1 MSKQAILEKI
11 NQRDWFYNFTLPS
24 GETTTSYLPPEA
36 QHVHDTRLA
45 MMQKCLKSVYGDTAK
60 GHSAIDLA
68 CHQGFF
74 SHHLAALGHDS
85 VLGIDA
91 RQQHV
96 DDASLICEAMEQSQ
110 AQFSRRDVFSLSAET
125 DGQFDTVLMFGLLY
139 HLENPVGA
147 LRVAKALCKK
157 VCLVETQVGPHVSG
171 QLDWGHY
178 EFVKPMMGSFAV
190 IDESDETHGP
200 EMSTLGICLAP
211 STQTLMWIMQRIGF
225 SRVELLKP
233 PEDSYEQIRHG
244 KRVMVA
250 GYME

>member
-1 MSKQAILEKI
+1 M
-11 NQRDWFYNFTLPS
+11 NQQTLMDQIQQREWFYTFELPS
-24 GETTTSYLPPEA
+24 GETTQSYLPDEA
-36 QHVHDTRLA
+36 QAVHETRLR
-45 MMQKCLKSVYGDTAK
+45 MMQDCLNKHYAGNLSQAT
-60 GHSAIDLA
+60 AIDLA

-74 SHHLAALGHDS
+74 SHHLARLGHQQ
-85 VLGIDA
+85 VTGIDA
-91 RQQHV
+91 RSEHV
-96 DDASLICEAMEQSQ
+96 QDATLICEALQHGNVNFSQ
-110 AQFSRRDVFSLSAET
+110 RDVFSLSPDS

-147 LRVAKALCKK
+147 LRVAKSLCKQ

-190 IDESDETHGP
+190 IDESHETHGP

-211 STQTLMWIMQRIGF
+211 STETLLWIMQKIGF

-233 PEDSYEQIRHG
+233 PPGAYEQIRFG

-250 GYME
+250 GYI